1 MRRPAC
7 KVVINGTDYT
17 SRMAPLVESIKVSD
31 KAGFASDTCKITLND
46 KDGQIAL
53 PSENDMLEVSLGDDI
68 DGVGL
73 AFQGKIDEVRSTG
86 TVGGGR
92 QVIVGAKS
100 VNSVGKGKEVTE
112 KHKDKAKFGDVAKEW
127 GKDAGMTEVIID
139 IELENVEEDYWSMDN
154 ESFIAWAQRK
164 ADEMGAT
171 FKVQGDKAMFLAAN
185 GGTTAR
191 GKNIPDFEAK
201 WGTNLKKWD
210 ISPVVGRSRH
220 KNVEVEYY
228 DSKDGKLKTKKVDV
242 KDEGAS
248 ATLKGKVRAS
258 DEKSAERAAKSGGKK
273 VERKNGSGTISVVG
287 SAKLKPEGKLIL
299 IGAREG
305 IDGEYRITNVEHN
318 YSTKSGYEC
327 DVTVEQPQGKAGKDS
342 RRKAKSKTSSG
353 SATTTRNNSATN
365 TTGGGNTGVG

>member
-1 MRRPAC
+1 MRKPAC
-7 KVVINGTDYT
+7 KVTINGTDYT
-17 SRMAPLVESIKVSD
+17 QRMAPLVKSIKVSD
-31 KAGFASDTCKITLND
+31 KAGVGSDTCKIVLND

-53 PSENDMLEVSLGDDI
+53 PAENDMLEVFLGDNV

-73 AFQGKIDEVRSTG
+73 VFQGKIDEVRSTG

-92 QVIVGAKS
+92 ELTVGAKG
-100 VNSVGKGKEVTE
+100 VNAVGKAKEVTE
-112 KHKDKAKFGDVAKEW
+112 KHKDDAKFGATAKEW

-139 IELENVEEDYWSMDN
+139 IEFENVEFDYMSMDN
-154 ESFIAWAQRK
+154 ESFIAWGQRM

-171 FKVQGDKAMFLAAN
+171 FKVQGDKAMFLSAN
-185 GGTTAR
+185 DGKTAK
-191 GKNIPDFEAK
+191 GKDIPDFKVE
-201 WGTNLKKWD
+201 WGKNLKKWD

-228 DSKDGKLKTKKVDV
+228 DSKEGKLKTKKVDV
-242 KDEGAS
+242 SDEGAT

-273 VERKNGSGTISVVG
+273 VQRKNGSGTVTLIG

-305 IDGEYRITNVEHN
+305 IDGGYRTTQVDHT
-318 YSTKSGYEC
+318 YTPKGYEC
-327 DVTVEQPQGKAGKDS
+327 DATVEQPQDKAGKDS
-342 RRKAKSKTSSG
+342 RRKAKSKASSG
-353 SATTTRNNSATN
+353 AGTTTKNNSATN
-365 TTGGGNTGVG
+365 TTGGSDTGVG